1 MAKLQILANV
11 PADVRLLSTEGEAA
25 PSNYGPD
32 EYKYRT
38 DQGPLFVSD
47 AVAKIFDAA
56 IAQHGIKAGD
66 PVRIVKAAG
75 TFEHGRKGVRWS
87 LTPAAGEASNGT
99 LAVPRIAPQA
109 APVAQAANP
118 NVNAS
123 SAISTWTEALVS
135 QTNMLFD
142 AYLLALDRAH
152 AKHGASVKPDDIR
165 ALITTVYIN
174 ATKNGVRHA
183 A

>member
-11 PADVRLLSTEGEAA
+11 PAGVRLLSTEGEAA

-32 EYKYRT
+32 EYRYRT

-56 IAQHGIKAGD
+56 IAEYGIKAGD
-66 PVRIVKAAG
+66 LVRILKAAG

-87 LTPAAGEASNGT
+87 LTPAAGAASNGT
-99 LAVPRIAPQA
+99 LAVPRIPPQA
-109 APVAQAANP
+109 APVAQTAPARP
-118 NVNAS
+118 QWADH
-123 SAISTWTEALVS
+123 LLY
-135 QTNMLFD
+135 QTNVLTD
-142 AYLLALDRAH
+142 VYAAAL
-152 AKHGASVKPDDIR
+152 KHSSMTHGNAVKPEDVR
-165 ALITTVYIN
+165 ALMTTAFIN
-174 ATKNGVRHA
+174 LAKGAMSNA